1 MSSNS
6 IKSAPRRKPSTP
18 NGWTKPYDDF
28 PLSYHPPSSRLY
40 KKIRGKRHYFGYA
53 SDWQAAVDKYLDQK
67 DDLQAGRRPRSNRD
81 GLIVKELCNRFL
93 TSKQNQVDIGEITH
107 RSFLDYKSV
116 TDRIVRVFD
125 LTRQVDDLAADDFE
139 ELKSDIAKTRGLVSL
154 GNEIQ
159 RVRVVFKFAYDA
171 GLIDK
176 PVRYGPTFKRPSKRL
191 LRKVRNGT
199 ASKMFEAAEI
209 RTMLAAASAQMKAMV
224 LLGVN
229 CGFGNHDCGTLP
241 LDAVDLD
248 RGWIDFPRPKTGIA
262 RRCALWSET
271 VEALHIAVESRQST
285 KNDAD
290 MNLLFVTKHGQSWA
304 KATSSN
310 PISAEFRKLL
320 QSVSLYRKGRGFYA
334 LRHVF
339 ETIGGES
346 RDQVAVDHIMGHA
359 DQSMAAHYRERI
371 SDKRL
376 RAVVDHVHQW
386 LYGGSGDDR
395 QKR

>member
-1 MSSNS
+1 MIGNS
-6 IKSAPRRKPSTP
+6 IKSASRRKSGTK
-18 NGWTKPYDDF
+18 NGWTKPYADF
-28 PLSYHPPSSRLY
+28 PLSFHPPSGRLY

-53 SDWQAAVDKYLDQK
+53 KDCQAAVDKYLDQK
-67 DDLQAGRRPRSNRD
+67 DDLQAGRRPRANGD

-107 RSFLDYKSV
+107 RSFLDYKAV
-116 TDRIVRVFD
+116 TDRIVRVFG

-159 RVRVVFKFAYDA
+159 RVRVAFKFAYDA
-171 GLIDK
+171 GLIEK
-176 PVRYGPTFKRPSKRL
+176 PLRYGPTFKRPSKRV
-191 LRKVRNGT
+191 LRKVRNDNGE
-199 ASKMFEAAEI
+199 KMFEADEI
-209 RTMLAAASAQMKAMV
+209 RTMLAAASTQMKAMI

-229 CGFGNHDCGTLP
+229 CGFGNNDCGTLP
-241 LDAVDLD
+241 LDVTDLE

-262 RRCALWSET
+262 RRCPLWPVTVKALRAT
-271 VEALHIAVESRQST
+271 IESRR
-285 KNDAD
+285 KPKDDAD
-290 MNLLFVTKHGQSWA
+290 QGFIFVTKYGQSWA
-304 KATSSN
+304 KTTSTN
-310 PISAEFRKLL
+310 PVSTEFRKLL
-320 QSVSLYRKGRGFYA
+320 QSIGLYRKGRGFYA

-371 SDKRL
+371 SDERL
-376 RAVVDHVHQW
+376 QGVVEHVHRW
-386 LYGGSGDDR
+386 LFGETADVN
-395 QKR
+395 